1 MKEYPLD
8 YRPGSVPAPIGQ
20 IPFFQTLTPEIIEGM
35 MASTRILDC
44 EPNDVII
51 EDGAEESDL
60 LFLLKGR
67 VRVQK
72 DGTIIGAASG
82 SGELL
87 GEIALLKEDHQRTAS
102 IVAETQ
108 VYCLKVSQVFLDGLS
123 AESRNAY
130 YAAMYRF
137 LAELLAQRL
146 ERTSEKLVSVE
157 RLLAEARGH

>member
-1 MKEYPLD
+1 MKEYPLN
-8 YRPGSVPAPIGQ
+8 YRSGSIPAPVAD
-20 IPFFQTLTPEIIEGM
+20 IPFFKTLAPEIVEEMLSSI
-35 MASTRILDC
+35 TILDC
-44 EPNDVII
+44 EPGDVVI
-51 EDGAEESDL
+51 EEGEDEQDL

-72 DGTIIGAASG
+72 DGSVIGAASG

-87 GEIALLKEDHQRTAS
+87 GEIALLKEGQRTAT

-108 VYCLKVSQVFLDGLS
+108 VYCLKVKQQFLEDLNPE
-123 AESRNAY
+123 ARNAY

-146 ERTSEKLVSVE
+146 DVTSEKLVS
-157 RLLAEARGH
+157 AEKMMAEMRKS

>member
-20 IPFFQTLTPEIIEGM
+20 IPFFKTLTPEIIEGM

-44 EPNDVII
+44 EPGDVII
-51 EDGAEESDL
+51 EDGTEESDL
-60 LFLLKGR
+60 FFLLKGR

-108 VYCLKVSQVFLDGLS
+108 VYCLKVSQAFLDGLS
-123 AESRNAY
+123 VESRNAY